1 MRGARF
7 PGLGSKPSDF
17 QFWPEMLMRRRSRR
31 PALLGNPAIAPPS
44 HGPAILLETSGY
56 VLTETGGR
64 ILLE

>member
-17 QFWPEMLMRRRSRR
+17 QFWPNMLMRRARGRG
-31 PALLGNPAIAPPS
+31 LIGNPAIAPPA
-44 HGPAILLETSGY
+44 HAPAILLETSGY
-56 VLTETGGR
+56 ILTETGGR